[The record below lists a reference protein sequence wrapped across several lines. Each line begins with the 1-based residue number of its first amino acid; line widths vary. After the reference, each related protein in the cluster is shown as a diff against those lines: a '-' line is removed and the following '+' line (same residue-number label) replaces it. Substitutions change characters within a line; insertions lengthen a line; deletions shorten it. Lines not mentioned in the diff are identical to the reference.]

1 VTRRLI
7 PILLFGALL
16 AGACS
21 GPAPEGPATPAAAD
35 EVGGAPAV
43 LQTQVRAATLRFV
56 EAYRDAVLGGGDLGA
71 LTGTPLLRRWAYW
84 LGVTN
89 RAFPGEITATSTIG
103 GVGPAAL
110 VSDEGPLLQV
120 DLAAQVDVVAQPR
133 QGDRLEFSVP
143 LDGPVRLIAEEPGVW
158 RVTDFVRFGV
168 PVSSAFVRLDLR
180 YQRPGVA
187 LELDSFGS
195 VPNWSFFVRIA
206 ATGAGPL
213 TLEESDASLVRRD
226 GTVARQAIEVS
237 PPLLRVDAGR
247 RAGGAITFERL
258 ERTRGVSLR
267 IDLGG
272 SGDPAPLEIP
282 LSVVATADR
291 RT

>member
-1 VTRRLI
+1 MRRLLV
-7 PILLFGALL
+7 LLVLGASL

-21 GPAPEGPATPAAAD
+21 APAREGPARPAAVG
-35 EVGGAPAV
+35 ELGGAPAV

-56 EAYRDAVLGGGDLGA
+56 EAYRATVLGGDDLEA

-110 VSDEGPLLQV
+110 VSSEGPLLEV
-120 DLAAQVDVVAQPR
+120 ELAAQVDVVAQPPE
-133 QGDRLEFSVP
+133 GDPLEFSVP

-168 PVSSAFVRLDLR
+168 PVSSAFLRLDLR
-180 YQRPGVA
+180 YERPGVS
-187 LELDSFGS
+187 LELDSFGG
-195 VPNWSFFVRIA
+195 VPNWSFFVRVA
-206 ATGAGPL
+206 ATGSEPL
-213 TLEESDASLVRRD
+213 TLDEADVTLVGRD
-226 GTVARQAIEVS
+226 GTVVGEAVEVS
-237 PPLLRVDAGR
+237 PPLLRVDAGQR
-247 RAGGAITFERL
+247 VDGAITFEAL
-258 ERTRGVSLR
+258 SEVRGVVLR

-272 SGDPAPLEIP
+272 PSDPEPLEIP
-282 LSVVATADR
+282 LRAVVAADE
-291 RT
+291 TS

>member
-1 VTRRLI
+1 MRRLI
-7 PILLFGALL
+7 PIMLLGALL
-16 AGACS
+16 VGACS
-21 GPAPEGPATPAAAD
+21 GSDHEGPAMPAASD
-35 EVGGAPAV
+35 ELGGAPAV

-89 RAFPGEITATSTIG
+89 RAFPGEITATSTVG

-143 LDGPVRLIAEEPGVW
+143 LDGPVRLVAEEPGVW

-168 PVSSAFVRLDLR
+168 PVSSAFVRLDLH
-180 YQRPGVA
+180 YERPGVA

-206 ATGAGPL
+206 ATGADPL
-213 TLEESDASLVRRD
+213 TLQESDASLVRRD
-226 GTVARQAIEVS
+226 GTVAGEAIEVS
-237 PPLLRVDAGR
+237 PPLLSVAAGR
-247 RAGGAITFERL
+247 NAAGAITFEPL
-258 ERTRGVSLR
+258 AQTRGVSLR

-272 SGDPAPLEIP
+272 PADPDPLEIP
-282 LSVVATADR
+282 LRVVTTADR
-291 RT
+291 RP

>member
-1 VTRRLI
+1 M
-7 PILLFGALL
+7 
-16 AGACS
+16 
-21 GPAPEGPATPAAAD
+21 
-35 EVGGAPAV
+35 

-56 EAYRDAVLGGGDLGA
+56 EAYRDAVLGDSDLEA

-84 LGVTN
+84 LAVTN
-89 RAFPGEITATSTIG
+89 RAFPGEITASSTIG
-103 GVGPAAL
+103 SVGPAAL
-110 VSDEGPLLQV
+110 VSAKGPLLQV

-133 QGDRLEFSVP
+133 QGDPLEFSVP

-180 YQRPGVA
+180 YERPGVA

-206 ATGAGPL
+206 ATGAGVL
-213 TLEESDASLVRRD
+213 TLEESDMALVRRD
-226 GTVARQAIEVS
+226 GTVVGEAIEVS
-237 PPLLRVDAGR
+237 PPLLRVDTGR
-247 RAGGAITFERL
+247 SAAGAITFARL

-267 IDLGG
+267 IDIGG
-272 SGDPAPLEIP
+272 PSDPDPLEIP
-282 LSVVATADR
+282 LRVVTTADQR
-291 RT
+291 P

>member
-1 VTRRLI
+1 MRRLI
-7 PILLFGALL
+7 AILLFGATLS
-16 AGACS
+16 GACS
-21 GPAPEGPATPAAAD
+21 GPDRVGPAAPAAPD
-35 EVGGAPAV
+35 ELGGAPAV

-110 VSDEGPLLQV
+110 VSAEGPLLQV
-120 DLAAQVDVVAQPR
+120 DLAAQVDVVAQPH
-133 QGDRLEFSVP
+133 QGDPLEFSVP
-143 LDGPVRLIAEEPGVW
+143 LDGPVRLIAERPGVW

-180 YQRPGVA
+180 YERPGVA

-206 ATGAGPL
+206 ATGADVL
-213 TLEESDASLVRRD
+213 TLDESDASLVRRD
-226 GTVARQAIEVS
+226 GTRMGEAIEVS
-237 PPLLRVDAGR
+237 PPLLSVGAGR
-247 RAGGAITFERL
+247 RASGAITFERL
-258 ERTRGVSLR
+258 ERTRGISLR

-272 SGDPAPLEIP
+272 PADPDPLEIP
-282 LSVVATADR
+282 LSVVASAER
-291 RT
+291 RA